1 MKKDLFKIALY
12 LLFWIFLTGVF
23 ITSFTPFNERYPL
36 KGAVILSVPPVFKID
51 SWFSGHFQTGF
62 EKYINDNIGFR
73 PWMVRLRNQIAWSLF
88 DKAYAAGVIRGTDNY
103 LYELNYINAYNGND
117 FIGKDSIVYKSEQIY
132 LLKEKLANYGKHL
145 LICLTPGKGSFYPEY
160 FPENLPAKPTESTNF
175 KAYIKEFSRLGIP
188 FIDYNRWF
196 LEMKETTE
204 CVLYPKYGIH
214 WSYYGMLMA
223 TDSLIHRI
231 ENELT
236 LDLPDLLIGENQ
248 LSKNLDRMDYDIAD
262 GMNLIFQLP
271 TIPMCYPGYTWEEDA
286 GKQKPKVLVIGDSF
300 YWSMFNIGLWTKSFS
315 PGGFWFYNRQVY
327 PESFTQS
334 LNTEDTDRNKVF
346 NETDVFILMVTE
358 ANLPRFPWGFVK
370 TALKDLDPSFIELEK
385 INQIDSV
392 SLAREL
398 EIHMQNIRSDK
409 NWMKDIERKARDKDI
424 SVDSMLKLDAIW
436 IMEYKKT
443 QEGK

>member
-1 MKKDLFKIALY
+1 
-12 LLFWIFLTGVF
+12 
-23 ITSFTPFNERYPL
+23 
-36 KGAVILSVPPVFKID
+36 
-51 SWFSGHFQTGF
+51 
-62 EKYINDNIGFR
+62 
-73 PWMVRLRNQIAWSLF
+73 
-88 DKAYAAGVIRGTDNY
+88 
-103 LYELNYINAYNGND
+103 
-117 FIGKDSIVYKSEQIY
+117 
-132 LLKEKLANYGKHL
+132 
-145 LICLTPGKGSFYPEY
+145 
-160 FPENLPAKPTESTNF
+160 
-175 KAYIKEFSRLGIP
+175 
-188 FIDYNRWF
+188 
-196 LEMKETTE
+196 
-204 CVLYPKYGIH
+204 
-214 WSYYGMLMA
+214 MLMA